1 MGISGLGLFALVG
14 VYGTGPDLCNFRRM
28 EGIEMDRDTTTSLK
42 RKISVII
49 AAHKE
54 YRMPEDSL
62 YLPLHVGAEG
72 KTDENGNPLDLGYL
86 KDNTGD
92 NISAKNPMYC
102 ELTGLYWAWKNL
114 DSDYIGLAHYRRH
127 FCGKGSGKDQF
138 DKVLRGKEVRFLIKK
153 GYKVIVPRKR
163 RYYIE
168 SLYSHY
174 VHTYQA
180 EELDKTREIIEEYCP
195 EYLDSFDTVLEKTS
209 GYMFNMMIMERSLLN
224 DYCTWLFNILDML
237 VERVDSSNMS
247 DFEKRY
253 PGRISELIF
262 NVWLDQKVKTGVISK
277 DEIAEL
283 PFIYMEKVNKI
294 KKGTAFL
301 KAKFMHKGYDKS
313 F

>member
-1 MGISGLGLFALVG
+1 
-14 VYGTGPDLCNFRRM
+14 
-28 EGIEMDRDTTTSLK
+28 MDRK
-42 RKISVII
+42 KAKIII

-54 YRMPEDSL
+54 YQMPEDSI

-72 KTDENGNPLDLGYL
+72 KTDEEGNPLSLGYL

-92 NISAKNPMYC
+92 NISFKNPMYC

-114 DSDYIGLAHYRRH
+114 DADYIGLAHYRRH
-127 FCGKGSGKDQF
+127 FLGKGKGKDKFQR
-138 DKVLRGKEVRFLIKK
+138 VLRGKELRFLINK
-153 GYKVIVPRKR
+153 GYRVIVPRKR
-163 RYYIE
+163 NYYIE

-174 VHTYQA
+174 VHTYRA
-180 EELDKTREIIEEYCP
+180 DELDETREIIERIYP
-195 EYLDSFDTVLEKTS
+195 EYIESYDTVLARSS
-209 GYMFNMMIMERSLLN
+209 GYMFNMMIMERELVE
-224 DYCTWLFNILDML
+224 DYCSWLFTILDEL
-237 VERVDSSNMS
+237 VERVDDSEMT

-253 PGRISELIF
+253 PGRVSEILF
-262 NVWLDQKVKTGVISK
+262 NVWLDRKIACGDVQE

-301 KAKFMHKGYDKS
+301 KAKFLHKGYEKS

>member
-1 MGISGLGLFALVG
+1 
-14 VYGTGPDLCNFRRM
+14 
-28 EGIEMDRDTTTSLK
+28 MDRDTTTSLK

-195 EYLDSFDTVLEKTS
+195 EYLDSYFT
-209 GYMFNMMIMERSLLN
+209 
-224 DYCTWLFNILDML
+224 
-237 VERVDSSNMS
+237 
-247 DFEKRY
+247 
-253 PGRISELIF
+253 
-262 NVWLDQKVKTGVISK
+262 Q
-277 DEIAEL
+277 
-283 PFIYMEKVNKI
+283 
-294 KKGTAFL
+294 TAFL
-301 KAKFMHKGYDKS
+301 SPQQQQTARPASRSQAQSIRQQQLHVWRHSARPGRMRQDVQGHRYSRTRNPDL
-313 F
+313 

>member
-1 MGISGLGLFALVG
+1 M
-14 VYGTGPDLCNFRRM
+14 NK
-28 EGIEMDRDTTTSLK
+28 TSAN
-42 RKISVII
+42 III
-49 AAHKE
+49 AAHKQ
-54 YRMPEDSL
+54 YQMPEDSI

-72 KTDENGNPLDLGYL
+72 KTDEEGNPLDLGYQ

-127 FCGKGSGKDQF
+127 FMGKGKGEDRF
-138 DKVLRGKEVRFLIKK
+138 DKVLRGKELRFLINK
-153 GYKVIVPRKR
+153 GYRVILPRKR
-163 RYYIE
+163 KYYIE

-174 VHTYQA
+174 VHTYRA
-180 EELDKTREIIEEYCP
+180 DEMDKTREIIEEKYP
-195 EYLDSFDTVLEKTS
+195 EYIDSYDKVMKETS
-209 GYMFNMMIMERSLLN
+209 GYMFNMMIMEKQLLSE
-224 DYCTWLFNILDML
+224 YCEWLFSILDEL
-237 VERVDSSNMS
+237 VEKTDSESMT

-253 PGRISELIF
+253 PGRVSEIIF
-262 NVWLDQKVKTGVISK
+262 NVWLDHKIAEGDIQE

-301 KAKFMHKGYDKS
+301 KAKFLHKGYDSS